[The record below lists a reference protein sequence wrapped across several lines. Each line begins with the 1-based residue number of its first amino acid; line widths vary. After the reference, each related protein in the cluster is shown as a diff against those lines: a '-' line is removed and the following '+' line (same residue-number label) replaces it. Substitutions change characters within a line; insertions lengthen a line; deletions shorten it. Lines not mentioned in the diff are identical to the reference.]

1 MEDGSQRIDWHCVH
15 IHCVWD
21 STAVPDNTTCRKQ
34 ESGGRL
40 ISLHVRWS
48 VMAEYMW
55 IVEVRWEEGM
65 TGAGAV
71 RWGGGEWVEGE
82 RRPVWKDVSYVFNF
96 RWIKIPRKISPL
108 VRDNSAEIYPLPV
121 FSAEG
126 HREKFWHGQGCPLFD
141 VVHPAFSVPTMAPLT
156 LQGSLKERLSW
167 RVTCPNH
174 ASLHPLT
181 VVIGGS
187 CGSRGWRRVS

>member
-1 MEDGSQRIDWHCVH
+1 M
-15 IHCVWD
+15 
-21 STAVPDNTTCRKQ
+21 
-34 ESGGRL
+34 
-40 ISLHVRWS
+40 
-48 VMAEYMW
+48 
-55 IVEVRWEEGM
+55 
-65 TGAGAV
+65 
-71 RWGGGEWVEGE
+71 
-82 RRPVWKDVSYVFNF
+82 SYVFNF

-174 ASLHPLT
+174 TSGRLLT
-181 VVIGGS
+181 VARRGS
-187 CGSRGWRRVS
+187 CGPTRSTVDRPFTEHPILSFAKKTTTTNEQAKGVISAYQTRDATTDLNRLR